1 MTTLMVKA
9 IIALLLAFGVDQP
22 TVTNVQNILSVA
34 QTIPATTT
42 IQQTTTEPVATST
55 QTTPM
60 FGSVPC
66 VDNPVFN
73 FVPTMTEVPYGATV
87 YFNGNVQSS
96 CSGKYLPYG
105 ANGWHVKGNI
115 NVDGNISN
123 GNSDYNNYIFGET
136 NNGTHATTTAYIV
149 ISSMGQ
155 SATTT
160 LMLDASN

>member
-1 MTTLMVKA
+1 MNTLQIFA
-9 IIALLLAFGVDQP
+9 ILSILQAFGVSTS
-22 TVTNVQNILSVA
+22 TVNQVRDILIPPIVA
-34 QTIPATTT
+34 TV
-42 IQQTTTEPVATST
+42 QQTTTEPVATSTT

-66 VDNPVFN
+66 VDSPIFN
-73 FVPTMTEVPYGATV
+73 LIPTMTEVPYGATV

-96 CSGKYLPYG
+96 CTGKYLLYG
-105 ANGWHVKGNI
+105 TNGWHVQGNI

-123 GNSDYNNYIFGET
+123 GNPDYNNYTFGEI
-136 NNGTHATTTAYIV
+136 NNGMHATTTAYVV

-160 LMLDASN
+160 LVLDASN

>member
-1 MTTLMVKA
+1 MTTLQIMS
-9 IIALLLAFGVDQP
+9 ILMLLQAFGVD
-22 TVTNVQNILSVA
+22 TATLNKVHDILIPPVVA
-34 QTIPATTT
+34 IV
-42 IQQTTTEPVATST
+42 QQTTTTTEPAVSPTT
-55 QTTPM
+55 QTTPI

-66 VDNPVFN
+66 VDSPVFN

-96 CSGKYLPYG
+96 CTGKYLPYG

-160 LMLDASN
+160 LTLDASN